1 LIIKISSGFFC
12 EEWANAASTAHSFG
26 SSIFCGMVIT
36 CKGETVVA
44 AETEQNLENLD
55 KLESTKKSSIF
66 PSNVSYS
73 SNKSTERAC
82 VTKDKEARK
91 ECDPLESTKKG
102 HARRTISV
110 DRYGSSMSKKSNL
123 SPLVKS

>member
-12 EEWANAASTAHSFG
+12 EEWANAASTAHSLG

-55 KLESTKKSSIF
+55 KLEIKYEEEFHLPIKRIILF
-66 PSNVSYS
+66 Q
-73 SNKSTERAC
+73 
-82 VTKDKEARK
+82 
-91 ECDPLESTKKG
+91 
-102 HARRTISV
+102 
-110 DRYGSSMSKKSNL
+110 
-123 SPLVKS
+123 

>member
-12 EEWANAASTAHSFG
+12 EEWANAASTAHSLG

-91 ECDPLESTKKG
+91 E
-102 HARRTISV
+102 
-110 DRYGSSMSKKSNL
+110 
-123 SPLVKS
+123 

>member
-1 LIIKISSGFFC
+1 MGFFC
-12 EEWANAASTAHSFG
+12 EEWANAASTAQSLG

-55 KLESTKKSSIF
+55 KLEIKYEEEFHRF

-91 ECDPLESTKKG
+91 EWPSWE
-102 HARRTISV
+102 
-110 DRYGSSMSKKSNL
+110 Y
-123 SPLVKS
+123 